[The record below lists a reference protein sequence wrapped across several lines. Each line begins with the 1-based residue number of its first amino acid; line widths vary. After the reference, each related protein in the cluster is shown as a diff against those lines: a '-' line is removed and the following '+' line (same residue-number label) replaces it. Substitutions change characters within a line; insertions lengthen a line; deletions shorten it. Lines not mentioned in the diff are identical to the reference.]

1 MSGNFSQ
8 AITWMRKAINAEPGD
23 PAHYYNLAGMY
34 ALNRQDA
41 LAYQALNTAIDRG
54 YRNLNKI
61 LEDPVFERL
70 RNQAEFGKIKSRL
83 E

>member
-8 AITWMRKAINAEPGD
+8 AIKWMRKAVNAEPGD

-34 ALNRQDA
+34 ALNHQDT
-41 LAYQALNTAIDRG
+41 LAFQTLNTAIDRG

-61 LEDPVFERL
+61 LQDPVFETL
-70 RNQAEFGKIKSRL
+70 RNQPEFEKIKSRL